1 MIKKIALIGNGNVA
15 FHLAK
20 RLKETGSP
28 IAGLV
33 VRDQSK
39 TSDFKSLL
47 SRDTLITTQNDLSDF
62 NWDIIILAVSD
73 SAIPEIIKQFRFPA
87 KAIALHCSGSQPI
100 TRFEESDIEKY
111 GVLYPLQTFSKEKEI
126 QFESVPLY
134 IEGSNAT
141 VEKEIREFGEAL
153 SPNVSVLNSDQRLKL
168 HMAAVIACNFSNA
181 LYSVAQSQLNEIG
194 LNFEVLAA
202 LVAET
207 AEKAIDIGP
216 NKAQTGPAA
225 RKDQEVIDKHLEVL
239 ESRPEIKSIY
249 QQLSNLIGNSQ
260 KDD

>member
-1 MIKKIALIGNGNVA
+1 MIIKIALIGNGNLA

-20 RLKETGSP
+20 RLKETGNP

-33 VRDQSK
+33 VRDK
-39 TSDFKSLL
+39 KNAGEFEALL
-47 SRDTLITTQNDLSDF
+47 NSNAVITTQKDLSLF
-62 NWDIIILAVSD
+62 NWDIVLLAVSD
-73 SAIPEIIKQFRFPA
+73 SAIPQIVREYKLPQNA
-87 KAIALHCSGSQPI
+87 TVLHCAGSRSIGVFQG
-100 TRFEESDIEKY
+100 TDIEKY
-111 GVLYPLQTFSKEKEI
+111 GVLYPLQTFSKGKHV
-126 QFESVPLY
+126 QFENIPIY
-134 IEGSNAT
+134 IEGSSAN
-141 VEKEIREFGEAL
+141 VENEIRQFGESL
-153 SPNVSVLNSDQRLKL
+153 SPNVSVLNSEQRLKL

-202 LVAET
+202 LVSET
-207 AEKAIDIGP
+207 TEKAIAIGP
-216 NKAQTGPAA
+216 DKAQTGPAA

-249 QQLSNLIGNSQ
+249 QQLTNLIGNSH